1 MKPLTSELTQL
12 VPRECPRYA
21 TFGAAQGLST
31 LYLGKGNN
39 KSRQVEQ
46 LIEEMMGLL
55 VGAQPKCAAKD
66 IYLHCEDGDHKAS
79 KRTTLEERAEPS
91 CDTQYPYKT
100 QCAIIFQPLLPI
112 ALTDL
117 CNGIQVNANSQWA
130 ATKSSPSLYLKNL
143 PDKLQ
148 KDDLR
153 LSLYALFSTY
163 GPVLD
168 VVAMKT
174 KSMRGQAHIVF
185 RDVQASTQAMRALQG
200 FEFFGKTMKIQY
212 GHGKSDTIAK
222 LDGTYRMPSAT
233 TNQVTSTELQQS
245 IFNAPPSSVAVGA
258 PSVAPQSKPLNEV
271 ADGAANAKEPHGV
284 KRGRDEESDDEGVP
298 MEEDESDAPM
308 EASSDED

>member
-1 MKPLTSELTQL
+1 M
-12 VPRECPRYA
+12 V
-21 TFGAAQGLST
+21 
-31 LYLGKGNN
+31 
-39 KSRQVEQ
+39 RQRK
-46 LIEEMMGLL
+46 
-55 VGAQPKCAAKD
+55 QPKV
-66 IYLHCEDGDHKAS
+66 
-79 KRTTLEERAEPS
+79 
-91 CDTQYPYKT
+91 Q
-100 QCAIIFQPLLPI
+100 
-112 ALTDL
+112 
-117 CNGIQVNANSQWA
+117 
-130 ATKSSPSLYLKNL
+130 NL
-143 PDKLQ
+143 PDKIQ

-185 RDVQASTQAMRALQG
+185 RDVHASTQAMRALQS

-245 IFNAPPSSVAVGA
+245 IFNAPPSSGTIGA
-258 PSVAPQSKPLNEV
+258 PSGAPPSKPLGAM
-271 ADGAANAKEPHGV
+271 ADGAAANGKEPHGV